1 MRVASGWLR
10 TDADA
15 IGNALA
21 TEGGH
26 LFVHDRGY
34 TLHLEGGA
42 TLGGFRIE
50 AFKAACVAAGLPV
63 IDTRTLDPV
72 TAFRLAA
79 RTPMV
84 AIARPANP
92 PPWTGTTWA
101 PLRDAARLFRAG
113 GAEVLNLDLDGADA
127 PEVAR

>member
-15 IGNALA
+15 IRNALA

-26 LFVHDRGY
+26 LLVEARSY

-42 TLGGFRIE
+42 TLSGFRIE

-72 TAFRLAA
+72 AAFLLVG

-84 AIARPANP
+84 AINRPADP
-92 PPWTGTTWA
+92 PPWTATTWA
-101 PLRDAARLFRAG
+101 SLRDTARLFRTG
-113 GAEVLNLDLDGADA
+113 GAKVLNLDGDGNDV
-127 PEVAR
+127 PEVAV